1 MPKFFV
7 PHEKI
12 TDTQIIIDTEDVAHI
27 TRVLRLGVGDT
38 VTVCD
43 SKGTDYEAE
52 ITETE
57 PKRIIC
63 SVLDK
68 HDSVSE
74 PNIKVTLFQGL
85 PKASKMEYIIQK
97 TTELGI
103 NEIVPVKLSRCVVK
117 IDSKK
122 DEAKKLDRWQKIS
135 EAAAKQSGRGI
146 VPEIKPIMALDEV
159 ISKSRDFDLFFVP
172 YECEEQKTLKEVLL
186 SKKDIKT
193 VGFVIGPEGGFD
205 PSETE
210 KLKNSGIPTITLGKR
225 ILRTETAGEAVLAM
239 IMYEI
244 GDVNQ

>member
-27 TRVLRLGVGDT
+27 TRVLRLGEGDT

-43 SKGTDYEAE
+43 SRGTDYEAE
-52 ITETE
+52 ITETA
-57 PKRIIC
+57 PKQIIC
-63 SVLDK
+63 KILDK
-68 HDSVSE
+68 HASVSE

-117 IDSKK
+117 IDNKK

-146 VPEIKPIMALDEV
+146 VPEIKPIMTLDDV
-159 ISKSRDFDLFFVP
+159 IQVSKEFDLFFVP
-172 YECEEQKTLKEVLL
+172 YECEEQKTLREVLL
-186 SKKDIKT
+186 SKKDVKT

-205 PSETE
+205 PTETE
-210 KLKNSGIPTITLGKR
+210 KLKNSGIPTVTLGKR

-239 IMYEI
+239 TMYEI
-244 GDVNQ
+244 GDINR